1 VKTHATLL
9 LGGLLCLGVPAL
21 LVGLQLS
28 MRGYSEAEREAI
40 ERDFAQLV
48 SWSAAQTPSRVQ
60 VGSWGTF
67 LAAAQALPE
76 LPVELDS
83 RIDAGS
89 LQIER
94 SELDDPWQRALDQL
108 GALEHTPADT
118 LPTGSSRLLELSRLV
133 SQLSPAEPAASSALH
148 RLAHALRSRGMLFEA
163 VLARAIMQNL
173 GGGQAA
179 TSSQVLGILVRE
191 ALNFD
196 QLLTESWE
204 STPRGDEQ
212 TSRLRLRESV
222 TKLFLP
228 CLEAPPR
235 PEELRWRV
243 DSLAN
248 QSGLPMEMLL
258 FLNSLGTGIEQLG
271 TPIEV
276 QAP

>member
-1 VKTHATLL
+1 MRTRATLL

-40 ERDFAQLV
+40 EGDFAQLV
-48 SWSAAQTPSRVQ
+48 SWSAAQTPPLVQ
-60 VGSWGTF
+60 DGPWGTF
-67 LAAAQALPE
+67 LAAVQALPE
-76 LPVELDS
+76 LPMELDS
-83 RIDAGS
+83 RIDEGS
-89 LQIER
+89 QQIER
-94 SELDDPWQRALDQL
+94 SELDEPWQRALDQL
-108 GALEHTPADT
+108 GALERTPADA
-118 LPTGSSRLLELSRLV
+118 LPARAYRLLELSRLV

-163 VLARAIMQNL
+163 VVARAMLQNL
-173 GGGQAA
+173 GDGPAA
-179 TSSQVLGILVRE
+179 SGAQVLGMLVRE

-196 QLLTESWE
+196 QLLSEAWGG
-204 STPRGDEQ
+204 TPSSAEK

-228 CLEAPPR
+228 CLETPPR

-243 DSLAN
+243 DSLAS
-248 QSGLPMEMLL
+248 QSGLPMEMLM
-258 FLNSLGTGIEQLG
+258 FLNSLGTGLEQLG
-271 TPIEV
+271 TPIEA